1 MADDP
6 KALVGRVLMIGA
18 VVLAAVA
25 VLCWTGTLPVDP
37 GARGVLAL
45 AFGIAAA
52 GDALIGFFFLARSRE
67 S

>member
-1 MADDP
+1 MADDH

-18 VVLAAVA
+18 VVLAVLA

-37 GARGVLAL
+37 GARNVLAL
-45 AFGIAAA
+45 AFGVAAA
-52 GDALIGFFFLARSRE
+52 GDALIGLFFLTRSRE